1 MSGLRAHL
9 EGGCTTLARCWRITR
24 RDGRV
29 LGFTDHDRDLEFD
42 GCRYEAAS
50 GMTARALSRTTGL
63 SADNSEALGALQS
76 AALCESDLR
85 AGRYD
90 GAEVEVLLVNWRDVA
105 ERQVLFAGSLGEI
118 SRADGAFRAELRG
131 LSEALA
137 QVRDRI
143 YQRSCTAVLGD
154 ALCRVDL
161 NTPAYRLELPAGDIR
176 EGRIFVFPLQGYA
189 DRWFERGRLRVLS
202 GAGEG
207 LSGMIRNDR
216 QSGSGREVELWD
228 RLAADI
234 SPGDLLELTAG
245 CDRQIAT
252 CRAKFANHVNY
263 RGFPHLPSEDWL
275 TAVPGRR
282 I

>member
-1 MSGLRAHL
+1 VSGLRAHL

-29 LGFTDHDRDLEFD
+29 LGFTDHDLDLEFA
-42 GCRYEAAS
+42 GCRYEASS
-50 GMTARALSRTTGL
+50 GLTALALSRTTGL

-76 AALCESDLR
+76 AALSEADLR

-90 GAEVEVLLVNWRDVA
+90 GARMEVMLVNWRDIR
-105 ERQVLFAGSLGEI
+105 ERQVLFAGTLGEI
-118 SRADGAFRAELRG
+118 SRAEGAFRAELRG

-137 QVRDRI
+137 QVQDRI

-154 ALCRVDL
+154 AQCRVDL
-161 NTPAYRLELPAGDIR
+161 GNPAYRLELPAAEIA
-176 EGRIFVFPLQGYA
+176 EGRIFRFEVQGFE
-189 DRWFERGRLRVLS
+189 DRWFERGVLRVIS
-202 GAGEG
+202 GAGAG

-216 QSGSGREVELWD
+216 QSAEGREVELWD
-228 RLAADI
+228 RLAAEI
-234 SPGDLLELTAG
+234 APGDLLELTAG
-245 CDRQIAT
+245 CDRQAAT
-252 CRAKFANHVNY
+252 CGGKFGNFLNF

-275 TAVPGRR
+275 TAVPGRQ

>member
-76 AALCESDLR
+76 AALSEGDLR

-90 GAEVEVLLVNWRDVA
+90 GARVEVLLVNWRRVA
-105 ERQVLFAGSLGEI
+105 ERQVLFAGTLGEI

-131 LSEALA
+131 LSEALS
-137 QVRDRI
+137 QVQDRI

-154 ALCRVDL
+154 AQCRVDL
-161 NTPAYRLELPAGDIR
+161 SSPAYRLELSAGEIR
-176 EGRIFVFPLQGYA
+176 EGRIFVFPAQGFE
-189 DRWFERGRLRVLS
+189 DRWFERGTLHVLS
-202 GAGEG
+202 GAGAG
-207 LSGMIRNDR
+207 LCGMIRNDR
-216 QSGSGREVELWD
+216 QTATAREVELWD
-228 RLAADI
+228 RLAAEI
-234 SPGDLLELTAG
+234 APGDLLALTAG
-245 CDRQIAT
+245 CDRQAPT
-252 CRAKFANHVNY
+252 CRGKFANFLNY